1 MSGSKEYREY
11 VVAALLHDVGKL
23 IRRARLC
30 RGEAARRHT
39 EEGLSFVERMEG
51 ALRSAGVNVERVKE
65 FVARHHEG
73 DFGIAPYD
81 RAAAYERIQGDDE
94 AGQGLAIAG
103 RREEDIPL
111 AIYVDD
117 KVFYVPPCP
126 LPDRLEE
133 AERLT
138 PRESLPTREEVCKC
152 YEESYKRLLD
162 LAEKLKERKMSYPQ
176 LVETLVY
183 VLRSVATFVPAAV
196 YGVKVPD
203 TSLYAHSILAAAL
216 ASTGGRFVLVGLD
229 VGRIQEY
236 MKRAGM
242 TKGAMAILRG
252 RSLMI
257 NLLQRVAARWLIRQ
271 VNKRLNNSDV
281 ATWAN
286 VLLDTGGEVLLILPY
301 VEGLEEL
308 LQELERRVVEDTEGV
323 LTLYA
328 ASVGPYSLRDLRTS
342 EEPVKQPK
350 AGSPAASEKK
360 EGFKDLVSQLE
371 KKIAE
376 RKMRYMDYAA
386 RADVAPN
393 AKSQH
398 AQYSFHSDVCEFCGR
413 PAKTE
418 REELLDNAK
427 LCDMC
432 SREFKAGKAARDLKV
447 LAIAE
452 GVAPSPDRFGP
463 DYCHAAW
470 FTFLDHVV
478 YVIGGPRCSEGDAV
492 RMVAGSGRGLSTYLV
507 NNPSEFIREIDE
519 MGYGFVFTNQ
529 HMPAKDDEVKSLD
542 AVGRYAVFLKA
553 DANEMGKRK
562 ARASER
568 PSLLA
573 TFAATVSMSY
583 ELYPALLASARRDGI
598 GDIFVVYAGGD
609 DLTLA
614 GDLSALKYIAKV
626 AEYAERWGFRT
637 AVGLK
642 IDDPYLPIYYAW
654 TEAERRLG
662 LAKRDRGRSMAVLV
676 AEPVEIALDAKTL
689 GQLYDK
695 TDPEQLEEE
704 EVGRLTRIVYLQLF
718 KIYRAASLHRSGQGT
733 GLPLQTQREL
743 AKTFIELAY
752 VLNRREDR
760 ARDSAIRIVRR
771 LSNNLDISPS
781 NLPRLYAEMK
791 GGAREEVAEKLRAAL
806 IGLYL
811 LHLRKRAGEATE

>member
-23 IRRARLC
+23 IRRAKLC

-39 EEGLSFVERMEG
+39 EESLSFVKHIEG
-51 ALRSAGVNVERVKE
+51 ALKAAGVDVERVKE

-94 AGQGLAIAG
+94 VGQGLAIAG

-111 AIYVDD
+111 AIYVEDR
-117 KVFYVPPCP
+117 VFYVPPCP
-126 LPDRLEE
+126 LPGVLEE

-162 LAEKLKERKMSYPQ
+162 LAEELKERKMSYPQ

-216 ASTGGRFVLVGLD
+216 ASTGGEFVLVGLD

-271 VNKRLNNSDV
+271 VNKRLNNNDV

-308 LQELERRVVEDTEGV
+308 LQELERRVVEETEGV

-328 ASVGPYSLRDLRTS
+328 ASVGPYSLKDLRTS
-342 EEPVKQPK
+342 GEPVGQPE
-350 AGSPAASEKK
+350 AEPPAASEKK
-360 EGFKDLVSQLE
+360 KGFKELVAQLE

-376 RKMRYMDYAA
+376 RKMHYVDYAA
-386 RADVAPN
+386 RADEAPN
-393 AKSQH
+393 AKSQQ
-398 AQYSFHSDVCEFCGR
+398 AQYSFHSDVCEFCRR
-413 PAKTE
+413 PTKTI

-427 LCDMC
+427 LCDTC

-452 GVAPSPDRFGP
+452 GVAPSPDRFRLGNC
-463 DYCHAAW
+463 DTTW

-478 YVIGGPRCSEGDAV
+478 YVIGGPLCGADSAV
-492 RMVAGSGRGLSTYLV
+492 RMVAGRGRDLFAYLV
-507 NNPSEFIREIDE
+507 NNPSEFIREIDN

-529 HMPAKDDEVKSLD
+529 YMPAENDEVKSLE

-573 TFAATVSMSY
+573 TFATTVSMSY
-583 ELYPALLASARRDGI
+583 ELYPALLALKHKDGI

-718 KIYRAASLHRSGQGT
+718 KIYRATSLHRSGQGT

-760 ARDSAIRIVRR
+760 ARDSAIRIVRQ
-771 LSNNLDISPS
+771 LSDLDISPS

>member
-1 MSGSKEYREY
+1 MSGGKEYREY

-23 IRRARLC
+23 IRRAKLC
-30 RGEAARRHT
+30 RGETARRHT
-39 EEGLSFVERMEG
+39 EESLSFIERIEG
-51 ALRSAGVNVERVKE
+51 ALRAAGVNVEHVKE

-94 AGQGLAIAG
+94 SRQGLAIAG

-111 AIYVDD
+111 AIYVED
-117 KVFYVPPCP
+117 KVLYVPPCP

-133 AERLT
+133 TERLT
-138 PRESLPTREEVCKC
+138 PRESLPSREEVCRC

-162 LAEKLKERKMSYPQ
+162 LAEKLKEREMSYPH
-176 LVETLVY
+176 LVEMLVY

-203 TSLYAHSILAAAL
+203 TSLYAHSIYAAAL

-257 NLLQRVAARWLIRQ
+257 NLLQRVAARWLIKQ
-271 VNKRLNNSDV
+271 INKKLNNSDV

-286 VLLDTGGEVLLILPY
+286 VLLDTGGEVLIILPY
-301 VEGLEEL
+301 VEGLEKL
-308 LQELERRVVEDTEGV
+308 LQELERKAVEDTEGV

-328 ASVGPYSLRDLRTS
+328 ASVGPCNLKDLRTTG
-342 EEPVKQPK
+342 EPVGQPE
-350 AGSPAASEKK
+350 AEPPAASEKK
-360 EGFKDLVSQLE
+360 GFKDLVGQLE

-376 RKMRYMDYAA
+376 RKMRYVDYAA
-386 RADVAPN
+386 RADEAPN

-398 AQYSFHSDVCEFCGR
+398 AQYSFHSDVCKFCGR
-413 PAKTE
+413 PAETKQE
-418 REELLDNAK
+418 KLLDNAE

-432 SREFKAGKAARDLKV
+432 SREFNAGKAARDLKV

-452 GVAPSPDRFGP
+452 GIAPSPDRDRP
-463 DYCHAAW
+463 NDCYAAL
-470 FTFLDHVV
+470 FTFLDHAV
-478 YVIGGPRCSEGDAV
+478 YIIGGPRCSEGDAA
-492 RMVAGSGRGLSTYLV
+492 RMVAGLGRGLSAYLV
-507 NNPSEFIREIDE
+507 NNPSEFIRESDH

-573 TFAATVSMSY
+573 TFATTVSMSY
-583 ELYPALLASARRDGI
+583 ELYPALLALKHKDGI

-654 TEAERRLG
+654 TEAERRLRV
-662 LAKRDRGRSMAVLV
+662 AKRDKGVSLAVLV
-676 AEPVEIALDAKTL
+676 TEPVEIALDAKTL

-695 TDPEQLEEE
+695 TDPELLKEE
-704 EVGRLTRIVYLQLF
+704 EVGRLTRIVYLHLF
-718 KIYRAASLHRSGQGT
+718 KIYRAISLNRPSRGT

-743 AKTFIELAY
+743 AKTFIELTY

-760 ARDSAIRIVRR
+760 ARDSAIRIVKR
-771 LSNNLDISPS
+771 LSYLDISPN
-781 NLPRLYAEMK
+781 NLPRLHAEMK
-791 GGAREEVAEKLRAAL
+791 RDAREEVAEKLRTAL

-811 LHLRKRAGEATE
+811 LHLRKKAKEPTE

>member
-1 MSGSKEYREY
+1 MSGGKEYREY

-23 IRRARLC
+23 IRRAKLC

-39 EEGLSFVERMEG
+39 EESLSFIEHIEG
-51 ALRSAGVNVERVKE
+51 ALRSAGVDVKRVKE
-65 FVARHHEG
+65 FMARHHEG
-73 DFGIAPYD
+73 DIAPYD
-81 RAAAYERIQGDDE
+81 RAAAYERMQGDDE
-94 AGQGLAIAG
+94 SGEELAIAG

-111 AIYVDD
+111 AIYVEDE
-117 KVFYVPPCP
+117 VFYVPPCP

-138 PRESLPTREEVCKC
+138 PRESLPTREEVCRC
-152 YEESYKRLLD
+152 YEESYKRLLN
-162 LAEKLKERKMSYPQ
+162 LAEKLKERKMSYSQ

-183 VLRSVATFVPAAV
+183 VLKSVATFVPAAV

-203 TSLYAHSILAAAL
+203 TSLYAHSIFAAAL
-216 ASTGGRFVLVGLD
+216 ASTGGEFVLVGLD
-229 VGRIQEY
+229 VGRVQGY

-257 NLLQRVAARWLIRQ
+257 NLLQRVAARWLIKQ
-271 VNKRLNNSDV
+271 VNKKLNSNDV

-328 ASVGPYSLRDLRTS
+328 ASVGPYSLKDLRTS
-342 EEPVKQPK
+342 GDPVGQPK
-350 AGSPAASEKK
+350 TEPPAASEKK
-360 EGFKDLVSQLE
+360 SFKDLVGQLE
-371 KKIAE
+371 RKIAE
-376 RKMRYMDYAA
+376 RKMHYVDYAA
-386 RADVAPN
+386 RVNKAPN

-398 AQYSFHSDVCEFCGR
+398 AQYSFHDGVCEFCGR
-413 PAKTE
+413 PAETRQEK
-418 REELLDNAK
+418 LLDNAE
-427 LCDMC
+427 LCDTC

-447 LAIAE
+447 LAMAE
-452 GVAPSPDRFGP
+452 GVAPSPDRFRLGNC
-463 DYCHAAW
+463 DTAW

-478 YVIGGPRCSEGDAV
+478 YVIGGPGCSADGAI
-492 RMVAGSGRGLSTYLV
+492 RMVAGRGRGLSAYLV
-507 NNPSEFIREIDE
+507 NDPLELIREINE
-519 MGYGFVFTNQ
+519 VGYGFVFTNQ
-529 HMPAKDDEVKSLD
+529 YMPAENDEVKSLET
-542 AVGRYAVFLKA
+542 VGRYAVFLKA

-573 TFAATVSMSY
+573 TFATTVSMSY
-583 ELYPALLASARRDGI
+583 ELYPALLALKHRDGI

-654 TEAERRLG
+654 TETERRLRV
-662 LAKRDRGRSMAVLV
+662 AKRDKGISLAVLV
-676 AEPVEIALDAKTL
+676 TEPVEIALDAKTL

-695 TDPEQLEEE
+695 TDPELLEEE
-704 EVGRLTRIVYLQLF
+704 EVGRLTRIVYLHLF
-718 KIYRAASLHRSGQGT
+718 KIYRAISLHRHGQGT

-752 VLNRREDR
+752 VLNRRGDR

-771 LSNNLDISPS
+771 LSDLDISPG
-781 NLPRLYAEMK
+781 NLPRLYAK
-791 GGAREEVAEKLRAAL
+791 IKRDALEEVAEKLRTAL

-811 LHLRKRAGEATE
+811 LHLRKKVKEPTE